1 MERPS
6 YGGAPGAAVKWRQ
19 AGGWRRHFTDPTTM
33 AAPATAMKDPLTDPG
48 RAPRRAIQ
56 RLLRSV
62 FGMQRLRAGQQE
74 VIDSVL
80 AGRDTLAIM
89 PTGSGK
95 SLCYQLP
102 ASLLPGATLVVSP
115 LISLMKDQLEKLH
128 ALGITAV
135 QLNSS
140 LTRAEEDDAL
150 ATIARGGKLIIFCTP
165 ERLAMPEFLA
175 LLSPAPPVLAVID
188 EAHCISQWGHDFRP
202 AYLEIAAAL
211 RALGRPP
218 VLALTAT
225 ATEEVTADIRAQLDA
240 TRLHVVSTGIYRA
253 NLRYRV
259 IQVTNAGEKQ
269 DEVLRLLRETPGVGI
284 VYAATVKAV
293 EDLTARLEELGES
306 VTCYHG
312 KLAAR
317 ERQQHQDLF
326 MGGER
331 RIMVATNAFGMGID
345 KPDTRFVIHVQ
356 VPANLEAYYQE
367 SGRAGRDGLP
377 ADCTLLYF
385 QEDKR
390 VQQFFLAKH
399 YPTAEE
405 LAAIVAAAQE
415 LPATFRADALQAALP
430 EFSDGHL
437 KVCLKL
443 LKDGKLLRQD
453 RKLGYSLKAPSA
465 KTPTY
470 AQLAQIYVDKQ
481 ERDKQALEQM
491 VAYAQS
497 GLCRWKLLLDYFG
510 DAGDFERC
518 CTCDNCLSPPA
529 LAQPMALD
537 DIVLPELSAA
547 PPVPLIT
554 VGSRVRVPRYQIGTV
569 LSVAGDQVTIAF
581 PENTTRTFMAE
592 FVAPA

>member
-1 MERPS
+1 MN
-6 YGGAPGAAVKWRQ
+6 GAAKQSGQ
-19 AGGWRRHFTDPTTM
+19 AGKPG
-33 AAPATAMKDPLTDPG
+33 KPG
-48 RAPRRAIQ
+48 RSIQ
-56 RLLRSV
+56 RLLRAV
-62 FGMQRLRAGQQE
+62 FGVARLRDGQQE

-102 ASLLPGATLVVSP
+102 AALLPGATLVISP

-140 LTRAEEDDAL
+140 LTRADEDAAL
-150 ATIARGGKLIIFCTP
+150 ASIARGGKIIIFCTP
-165 ERLAMPEFLA
+165 ERLAMPEFFA
-175 LLSPAPPVLAVID
+175 LLAQAPPVLAVID

-202 AYLEIAAAL
+202 AYLEVSAAL

-225 ATEEVTADIRAQLDA
+225 ATEEVIDDIRAQLDA
-240 TRLHVVSTGIYRA
+240 PRLHVVNTGIYRA

-293 EDLTARLEELGES
+293 EDLTARLEELGAS

-317 ERQQHQDLF
+317 ERRLHQELF

-345 KPDTRFVIHVQ
+345 KPDTRFVIHLQ

-390 VQQFFLAKH
+390 VQQYFLARH
-399 YPTAEE
+399 YPTAAE

-415 LPATFRADALQAALP
+415 LPATFRADALQSALP
-430 EFSDGHL
+430 ELSAGHL

-453 RKLGYSLKAPSA
+453 RKLGYSLKPPSA
-465 KTPTY
+465 RAAKAPTY
-470 AQLAQIYVDKQ
+470 AQLAQVYVDKQ

-497 GLCRWKLLLDYFG
+497 GFCRWKLLLEYFG

-529 LAQPMALD
+529 LATPIVLD
-537 DIVLPELSAA
+537 DAA
-547 PPVPLIT
+547 ETQAPAVPTEPLIA
-554 VGSRVRVPRYQIGTV
+554 VGSRVRVPRFDIGTV

>member
-1 MERPS
+1 MN
-6 YGGAPGAAVKWRQ
+6 GAAKQSGQ
-19 AGGWRRHFTDPTTM
+19 AG
-33 AAPATAMKDPLTDPG
+33 KPG
-48 RAPRRAIQ
+48 RSIQ
-56 RLLRSV
+56 RLLRAV
-62 FGMQRLRAGQQE
+62 FGVARLRDGQQE

-102 ASLLPGATLVVSP
+102 AALLPGATLVISP

-140 LTRAEEDDAL
+140 LTRADEDAAL
-150 ATIARGGKLIIFCTP
+150 ASIARGGKIIIFCTP

-175 LLSPAPPVLAVID
+175 LLAQAPPVLAVID

-202 AYLEIAAAL
+202 AYLEVSAAL

-225 ATEEVTADIRAQLDA
+225 ATEEVIDDIRAQLDA
-240 TRLHVVSTGIYRA
+240 PRLHVVNTGIYRA

-293 EDLTARLEELGES
+293 EDLTARLEELGAS

-317 ERQQHQDLF
+317 ERRLHQELF

-345 KPDTRFVIHVQ
+345 KPDTRFVIHLQ

-390 VQQFFLAKH
+390 VQQYFLARH
-399 YPTAEE
+399 YPTAAE

-415 LPATFRADALQAALP
+415 LPATFRADALQSALP
-430 EFSDGHL
+430 ELSAGHL

-453 RKLGYSLKAPSA
+453 RKLGYSLKPPSA
-465 KTPTY
+465 RAAKAPTY
-470 AQLAQIYVDKQ
+470 AQLAQVYVDKQ

-497 GLCRWKLLLDYFG
+497 GFCRWKLLLEYFG

-529 LAQPMALD
+529 LATPIVLD
-537 DIVLPELSAA
+537 DGAETQA
-547 PPVPLIT
+547 PAVPAEPLIA
-554 VGSRVRVPRYQIGTV
+554 VGSRVRVPRFDIGTV

>member
-1 MERPS
+1 M
-6 YGGAPGAAVKWRQ
+6 ATLA
-19 AGGWRRHFTDPTTM
+19 T
-33 AAPATAMKDPLTDPG
+33 AAPETPPKKPG
-48 RAPRRAIQ
+48 KKIQ
-56 RLLRSV
+56 RLLRTV
-62 FGMQRLRAGQQE
+62 FGVARLRTGQQE

-80 AGRDTLAIM
+80 DGRDTLAIM

-95 SLCYQLP
+95 SLCYQIP
-102 ASLLPGATLVVSP
+102 ASLLPGATVVVSP
-115 LISLMKDQLEKLH
+115 LISLMKDQLEKLSS
-128 ALGITAV
+128 LGITAV

-140 LTRAEEDDAL
+140 LSRAEEQEAI
-150 ATIARGGKLIIFCTP
+150 ATIEAGGKVIIFCTP
-165 ERLAMPEFLA
+165 ERLATAEFLA
-175 LLSPAPPVLAVID
+175 LLAARPPSLVVID

-225 ATEEVTADIRAQLDA
+225 ATPEVVDDIGAQLA
-240 TRLHVVSTGIYRA
+240 TRKLHVVNTGIYRE

-259 IQVTNAGEKQ
+259 IQVTNAGEKEDQ
-269 DEVLRLLRETPGVGI
+269 VLRLLRECDGVGI

-293 EDLTARLEELGES
+293 EALTARLQELGES

-312 KLAAR
+312 KLPAR
-317 ERQQHQDLF
+317 ERKEHQELF
-326 MGGER
+326 MQGER

-345 KPDTRFVIHVQ
+345 KPDTRFVIHLQ

-390 VQQFFLAKH
+390 LQQFFLAKH
-399 YPTAEE
+399 YPTATE
-405 LAAIVAAAQE
+405 LAAIVLEAQE
-415 LPATFRADALQAALP
+415 LPATFAFDALAARLP

-453 RKLGYSLKAPSA
+453 RKLGYGLKAATANTPS
-465 KTPTY
+465 Y
-470 AQLAQIYVDKQ
+470 AQLEQIYIEKQ
-481 ERDKQALEQM
+481 ERDRQSLEQM

-497 GLCRWKLLLDYFG
+497 GFCRWKLLLDYFG
-510 DAGDFERC
+510 DAGGFERC

-529 LAQPMALD
+529 VSAPITLD
-537 DIVLPELSAA
+537 ESSPLGQLMSAEA
-547 PPVPLIT
+547 PPVPMIA
-554 VGSRVRVPRYQIGTV
+554 VGSRVRVPRFDIGTV
-569 LSVAGDQVTIAF
+569 LSVAGDQVTIEF
-581 PENTTRTFMAE
+581 PEHMTKTFMAE

>member
-1 MERPS
+1 MN
-6 YGGAPGAAVKWRQ
+6 GAAKQSGQ
-19 AGGWRRHFTDPTTM
+19 AGKPG
-33 AAPATAMKDPLTDPG
+33 KPG
-48 RAPRRAIQ
+48 RSIQ
-56 RLLRSV
+56 RLLRAV
-62 FGMQRLRAGQQE
+62 FGVARLRDGQQE

-102 ASLLPGATLVVSP
+102 AALLPGATLVISP

-140 LTRAEEDDAL
+140 LTRADEDAAL
-150 ATIARGGKLIIFCTP
+150 ASIARGGKIIIFCTP
-165 ERLAMPEFLA
+165 ERLAMPAFLA
-175 LLSPAPPVLAVID
+175 LLAQAPPVLAVID

-202 AYLEIAAAL
+202 AYLEVSAAL

-225 ATEEVTADIRAQLDA
+225 ATEDVIDDIRAQLDA
-240 TRLHVVSTGIYRA
+240 PRLHVVNTGIYRA

-293 EDLTARLEELGES
+293 EDLTARLEELGAS

-317 ERQQHQDLF
+317 ERRLHQELF

-345 KPDTRFVIHVQ
+345 KPDTRFVIHLQ

-390 VQQFFLAKH
+390 VQQYFLARH
-399 YPTAEE
+399 YPTAAE

-415 LPATFRADALQAALP
+415 LPATFRADALQSALP
-430 EFSDGHL
+430 ELSAGHL

-453 RKLGYSLKAPSA
+453 RKLGYSLKPPSA
-465 KTPTY
+465 RAAKAPTY
-470 AQLAQIYVDKQ
+470 AQLAQVYVDKQ

-497 GLCRWKLLLDYFG
+497 GFCRWKLLLEYFG

-518 CTCDNCLSPPA
+518 YTCDNCLSPPA
-529 LAQPMALD
+529 LVTPIVLD
-537 DIVLPELSAA
+537 DAA
-547 PPVPLIT
+547 EAQAPAVPAEPLIA
-554 VGSRVRVPRYQIGTV
+554 VGSRVRVPRFDIGTV

>member
-1 MERPS
+1 M
-6 YGGAPGAAVKWRQ
+6 A
-19 AGGWRRHFTDPTTM
+19 TTIS
-33 AAPATAMKDPLTDPG
+33 AMKDPG
-48 RAPRRAIQ
+48 SARQRKIQ

-62 FGMQRLRAGQQE
+62 FGVARLRAGQQD

-102 ASLLPGATLVVSP
+102 AALLPCATVVVSP

-128 ALGITAV
+128 ELGITAV

-140 LTRAEEDDAL
+140 LSRAEEDDA
-150 ATIARGGKLIIFCTP
+150 IARIAWGGRLIIFCTP
-165 ERLAMPEFLA
+165 ERLSNTAFLS
-175 LLSPAPPVLAVID
+175 LLAGAPPSLVVID

-225 ATEEVTADIRAQLDA
+225 ATGDVMADIDTQLEA
-240 TRLHVVSTGIYRA
+240 RKLNVINTGIYRD

-269 DEVLRLLRETPGVGI
+269 DEVQRLLRETPGVGI

-293 EDLTARLEELGES
+293 EDLAARLEALGES

-317 ERQQHQDLF
+317 ERKHNQDLF
-326 MGGER
+326 MNGER

-345 KPDTRFVIHVQ
+345 KPDTRFVIHLQ
-356 VPANLEAYYQE
+356 VPANLEAYCQE
-367 SGRAGRDGLP
+367 SGRAGRDVLP

-405 LAAIVAAAQE
+405 LAAIVAVAQA
-415 LPATFRADALQAALP
+415 LPATFTFAALASSLP

-453 RKLGYSLKAPSA
+453 RKLGYSLKASSASSPS
-465 KTPTY
+465 Y

-510 DAGDFERC
+510 DTADFERC

-529 LAQPMALD
+529 LAAPITLD
-537 DIVLPELSAA
+537 ELPPAPAQA
-547 PPVPLIT
+547 PPPAPQIA

>member
-1 MERPS
+1 MATTS
-6 YGGAPGAAVKWRQ
+6 SAVQDSGGARQ
-19 AGGWRRHFTDPTTM
+19 R
-33 AAPATAMKDPLTDPG
+33 KV
-48 RAPRRAIQ
+48 Q

-62 FGMQRLRAGQQE
+62 FGVTRLRTGQQE

-102 ASLLPGATLVVSP
+102 AALLPGATLVVSP

-128 ALGITAV
+128 ELGVTAV

-140 LTRAEEDDAL
+140 LSRADEDA
-150 ATIARGGKLIIFCTP
+150 AIARISEGGRLIIFCTP
-165 ERLAMPEFLA
+165 ERLASAEFLS
-175 LLSPAPPVLAVID
+175 LLGTAPPGLVVID

-225 ATEEVTADIRAQLDA
+225 ATEEVIADIDAQLEA
-240 TRLHVVSTGIYRA
+240 RKLHVINTGIYRA

-259 IQVTNAGEKQ
+259 IQVTNAREKQ
-269 DEVLRLLRETPGVGI
+269 EEVLRLLRETAGAGI

-293 EDLTARLEELGES
+293 EDLTARLEALGES

-317 ERQQHQDLF
+317 ERKRNQDMF

-345 KPDTRFVIHVQ
+345 KPDTRFVIHLQ

-390 VQQFFLAKH
+390 VQQFFLARH

-415 LPATFRADALQAALP
+415 LPATFTFDALVSRLP
-430 EFSDGHL
+430 EWSPSHL

-453 RKLGYSLKAPSA
+453 RKLGYSLKAPSD
-465 KTPTY
+465 KSPSY
-470 AQLAQIYVDKQ
+470 AQLAQIYVEKQ

-497 GLCRWKLLLDYFG
+497 GFCRWKLLLEYFG

-518 CTCDNCLSPPA
+518 CICDNCQSPPA
-529 LAQPMALD
+529 LAAPITLD
-537 DIVLPELSAA
+537 ELPQATTA
-547 PPVPLIT
+547 PPAPAEPPAPVIT
-554 VGSRVRVPRYQIGTV
+554 VGSRVRVPRFEIGTV

-581 PENTTRTFMAE
+581 SENTTRTFMAE